1 MAGGIGG
8 NYTKVSTTDVQGPGS
23 AGGQKID
30 QKEAKTTFLS
40 KLPSLKDCF
49 SGIARSLGIQ
59 SYAKVSTETP
69 SIINTETSQA
79 LNEGV
84 EMGSASG
91 TGGGDSKE
99 GPTPKEIH
107 KNSTLSQLS
116 VAIENFKLA
125 GKECGLS
132 EDEVT
137 TKAADL
143 KSSFE
148 LKINDAYSSDNKKI
162 DDIDKQFRIKGDD
175 FGLSKELT
183 VMLDKNTYGMGS
195 KELSAIKKSMV
206 NLFTNA
212 EVPGLSKLPGL
223 KHLTKFIIK
232 PVVSNTLGRI
242 LTLNGHIQSND
253 RIAAK
258 AMANTKS
265 SAINTI
271 GTEKANKLFKNEGLC
286 GGKYQT
292 SITKQTD
299 EFVSSAANKSN
310 GNTCG
315 NLNLQ
320 TLQDS
325 SGKTKFKT
333 LRQAAITAKP
343 VPKETNVP
351 KFLSDQPNA
360 DEFAKKL
367 KARPDQSKLT
377 KLGIETKEFAT
388 MDDKTAAKK
397 VAKQCALLN
406 KALDVGK
413 AAYEASD
420 NKTGTINITSQSL
433 MTPDRPRAG
442 LDGTGGEIGK
452 LADQTEAFQLL
463 SNLNAEDLNQAGI
476 GGGQT
481 TIKVNTFNFGVNEG
495 ESLGASNQKEMNDE
509 AMQQLLDTTEQSVKD
524 LNTNL
529 QDADPG
535 SKEHTELSVKIR
547 TMHSLIRDISESYQ
561 TYSDMGSY
569 NIRDE
574 KGWWRA
580 DQAYTLTEKIA
591 FLTELNGDINTCNCA
606 SGKDRTGMHVQ
617 NSLSYASLMSERME
631 EAVNSNAPIPTTID
645 TRDALAMIRD
655 NKYGDPSVQ
664 DLQARNKDFMLHSGQ
679 HEVQEW
685 NTGSPGYKLYSD
697 TLPNLVTWGQTEG
710 YFSELTG
717 MSKQEGKEQ
726 ITMQAKFNAT

>member
-1 MAGGIGG
+1 MISGAISG
-8 NYTKVSTTDVQGPGS
+8 NYTKVSTTEVKGS
-23 AGGQKID
+23 GLAGDQKID
-30 QKEAKTTFLS
+30 QKEAKTTFFS
-40 KLPSLKDCF
+40 KLSSLKNLL
-49 SGIARSLGIQ
+49 SGMFGGSSKVVADNGIIQ
-59 SYAKVSTETP
+59 TQKTDLTG
-69 SIINTETSQA
+69 
-79 LNEGV
+79 GV
-84 EMGSASG
+84 EMGATAG
-91 TGGGDSKE
+91 IDSKE

-116 VAIENFKLA
+116 VAIKNFKLA
-125 GKECGLS
+125 GQECGLPDDKINTKS
-132 EDEVT
+132 DE
-137 TKAADL
+137 L

-148 LKINDAYSSDNKKI
+148 QKINDAYSSDNKEI

-223 KHLTKFIIK
+223 KQLTKFIIK
-232 PVVSNTLGRI
+232 PIISNTLGRI
-242 LTLNGHIQSND
+242 LTLNGHVQSND

-271 GTEKANKLFKNEGLC
+271 GTEKANIGFKNEGLC

-292 SITKQTD
+292 SITKQTNG
-299 EFVSSAANKSN
+299 FVSSAANKSN

-360 DEFAKKL
+360 DAFAKEL
-367 KARPDQSKLT
+367 KTTPDQSKLK
-377 KLGIETKEFAT
+377 KLGIDPEKFAT

-420 NKTGTINITSQSL
+420 NKTGIINITSQSL

-535 SKEHTELSVKIR
+535 SNEHTELSVKIR

-561 TYSDMGSY
+561 TYSDIGSY

-591 FLTELNGDINTCNCA
+591 FLTELNRDINTCNCA
-606 SGKDRTGMHVQ
+606 SGKDRTGMHLQ

-631 EAVNSNAPIPTTID
+631 GAVNSNAPIPTTID

-697 TLPNLVTWGQTEG
+697 TLPNLVTGGQTEG